1 MTEEWVAKFLRG
13 LTIGALIGAVIAGS
27 RVWTRWGLR
36 LPPRVAGL
44 LPGRSS
50 DPVLSGDGI
59 DGGTAGT
66 PSAPGTASALSES
79 RDSRD
84 RVGRAG

>member
-50 DPVLSGDGI
+50 DPVGANVTSRGDQGLHPP
-59 DGGTAGT
+59 T
-66 PSAPGTASALSES
+66 P
-79 RDSRD
+79 
-84 RVGRAG
+84 